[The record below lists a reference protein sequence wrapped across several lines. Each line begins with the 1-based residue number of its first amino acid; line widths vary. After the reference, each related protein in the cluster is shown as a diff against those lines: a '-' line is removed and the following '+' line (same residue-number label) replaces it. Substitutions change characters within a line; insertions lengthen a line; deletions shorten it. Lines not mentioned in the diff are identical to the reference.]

1 MYGLPVIREELVGTE
16 SQNRS
21 RYADFAVPIRL
32 GRRSNSAAKATI
44 AFGLAQGLVE
54 VLLRLLR

>member
-1 MYGLPVIREELVGTE
+1 MWFVNERIIRECAYRGAMIT
-16 SQNRS
+16 
-21 RYADFAVPIRL
+21 
-32 GRRSNSAAKATI
+32 SAANASI